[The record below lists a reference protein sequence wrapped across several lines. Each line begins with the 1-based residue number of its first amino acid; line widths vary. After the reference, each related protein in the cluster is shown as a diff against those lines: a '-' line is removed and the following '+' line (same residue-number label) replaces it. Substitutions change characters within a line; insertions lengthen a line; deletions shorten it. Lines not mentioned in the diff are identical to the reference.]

1 MFKKRIVA
9 VVAGLA
15 LLLAVAGA
23 SGVVADSLGLPVTPQ
38 AFACPSGSGSGGG
51 C

>member
-9 VVAGLA
+9 VVTGLA

-23 SGVVADSLGLPVTPQ
+23 SGVAADALGFSATAP
-38 AFACPSGSGSGGG
+38 AHACNTSGSGGG